1 MVSTLGRRL
10 ELGRRIARLGRW
22 LGPWSDEGG
31 QPDAT
36 REEIPIDASM
46 RGWVYR
52 PARRKAQGAVLLVPG
67 LHYLGPADPR
77 LDRFCRILAN
87 AGNVVLCPFMPD
99 FSRLRVGPNL
109 GPDANRAFDALLALP
124 DRPRDV
130 APGIL
135 SISFGSRPAV
145 EVAATRPEV
154 GNLVLF
160 GGFADFRDAIRFCIA
175 GAPDPGRA
183 HDPLNRPVVYLNL
196 LEHLDPGPTDRES
209 FIEACFEYVRQTWG
223 KPEMKPREA
232 YEPVARALADG
243 LPDAELFLKAT
254 GVAEGGVE
262 LGLDALA
269 RGADHFEY
277 LDPRPWL
284 SRVQVPVTVIHGRED
299 DVIPFE
305 HAARLASMAPKARH
319 LVTGIYAHTG
329 RATLA
334 ELIPQA
340 AREGSAM
347 AQILLQMGRTGFI
360 PTTSGSH

>member
-1 MVSTLGRRL
+1 MSPWRRL
-10 ELGRRIARLGRW
+10 ELGRRTLRLGRW
-22 LGPWSDEGG
+22 LGPWADEGA

-36 REEIPIDASM
+36 REEVPVEGAM
-46 RGWVYR
+46 RAWVYR
-52 PARRKAQGAVLLVPG
+52 PAHRKARGAVLVVPG

-77 LDRFCRILAN
+77 LDRFCRILAH
-87 AGNVVLCPFMPD
+87 AGNVVLCPFLPD
-99 FSRLRVGPNL
+99 FSRLRVGPDL
-109 GPDANRAFDALLALP
+109 GPDASRAFDALLALP

-130 APGIL
+130 APGVL

-196 LEHLDPGPTDRES
+196 IEHLDPQPRDRAS
-209 FIEACFEYVRQTWG
+209 FVRACFDFVRQTWG

-232 YEPVARALADG
+232 HEPVARALAEG
-243 LPDAELFLKAT
+243 LADAELFLRAT

-262 LGLDALA
+262 LGLAALE
-269 RGADHFEY
+269 RGAPHFEY
-277 LDPRPWL
+277 LDPAPWL

-305 HAARLASMAPKARH
+305 HAARLASMTPRARH
-319 LVTGIYAHTG
+319 LVTGVYAHSG
-329 RATLA
+329 RASLS
-334 ELIPQA
+334 ELVPEA
-340 AREGSAM
+340 TREGVAM
-347 AQILLQMGRTGFI
+347 VQILLQMGRTGFI
-360 PTTSGSH
+360 PTTYGSH